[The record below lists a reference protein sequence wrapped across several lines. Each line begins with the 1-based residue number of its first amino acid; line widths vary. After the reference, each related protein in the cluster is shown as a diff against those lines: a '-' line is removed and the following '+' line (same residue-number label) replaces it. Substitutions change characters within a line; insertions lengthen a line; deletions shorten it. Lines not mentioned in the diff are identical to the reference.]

1 MKILNK
7 DNGFT
12 YPAALMLVVVVSVSL
27 MTAHTQWQTTVKRD
41 KEKELLFRGDQILTA
56 ITSYY
61 EASPGGSGQYPD
73 SFAVLLKDNRFP
85 APKRHLRKHYKDP
98 MTEHGEWAIVYDGKG
113 DIKGVYS
120 HSKDPPLK
128 TGGFPR
134 EYEAF
139 KNKKHYSDW
148 KFVH

>member
-61 EASPGGSGQYPD
+61 
-73 SFAVLLKDNRFP
+73 
-85 APKRHLRKHYKDP
+85 
-98 MTEHGEWAIVYDGKG
+98 
-113 DIKGVYS
+113 
-120 HSKDPPLK
+120 
-128 TGGFPR
+128 
-134 EYEAF
+134 
-139 KNKKHYSDW
+139 
-148 KFVH
+148 